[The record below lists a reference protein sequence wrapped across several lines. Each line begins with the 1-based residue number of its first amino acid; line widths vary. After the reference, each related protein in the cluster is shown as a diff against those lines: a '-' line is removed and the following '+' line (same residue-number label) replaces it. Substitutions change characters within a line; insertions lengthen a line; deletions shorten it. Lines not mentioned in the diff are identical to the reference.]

1 MAKINAKPAA
11 VLLTALAVGGCLD
24 FRGVGPENPE
34 PGSPPR
40 VVDVT
45 IEYRQPNGC
54 LNAPE
59 RCDDPVVFFGT
70 WMRPGAEFP
79 LTRDPQTFIYRGTA
93 VGVPVNYPSVDEPY
107 VVRIF
112 DPHLVNT
119 ETLGITAL
127 RLKVGR
133 ESLNSFGDL
142 GTPLE
147 HGKVYID
154 GSGFGHNPT

>member
-11 VLLTALAVGGCLD
+11 VLAALVAAGCLD

-34 PGSPPR
+34 PFSPPR

-54 LNAPE
+54 INAPE
-59 RCDDPVVFFGT
+59 RCDDPVVFFGS

-79 LTRDPQTFIYRGTA
+79 LMRDPQTFVYRGTA
-93 VGVPVNYPSVDEPY
+93 VGVPTNYPPSPTEEPY
-107 VVRIF
+107 EVRVY
-112 DPHLVNT
+112 DPHLVGT
-119 ETLGITAL
+119 ESLGITAL

-133 ESLNSFGDL
+133 EALNTFGDL

-147 HGKVYID
+147 HGKVWID
-154 GSGFGHNPT
+154 ADGFGHNP